1 MNCQFYL
8 YDNIKMK
15 NVLGKPRAAR
25 KGKKK
30 KDNLDTIFRAVK
42 KNVCDKNQ
50 KRHHPKR
57 RRVKLGGGKRLAV
70 KRIANNHESTRG
82 AQMK

>member
-1 MNCQFYL
+1 
-8 YDNIKMK
+8 MK
-15 NVLGKPRAAR
+15 NVLKIGKPRAAR

-30 KDNLDTIFRAVK
+30 KDNLLTIFRPVK
-42 KNVCDKNQ
+42 NIYDKNQ
-50 KRHHPKR
+50 KRHHPNR

-82 AQMK
+82 AQMR

>member
-15 NVLGKPRAAR
+15 NVLKIG

-30 KDNLDTIFRAVK
+30 KDNLLTIFRAG
-42 KNVCDKNQ
+42 KNVHDKNQ
-50 KRHHPKR
+50 KRHHPNR
-57 RRVKLGGGKRLAV
+57 RRMKLGGKRPAV

-82 AQMK
+82 AQMR

>member
-8 YDNIKMK
+8 YDNIKMN
-15 NVLGKPRAAR
+15 NVLKIG

-30 KDNLDTIFRAVK
+30 KDNLLTIFRAG
-42 KNVCDKNQ
+42 KNVHDKNQ
-50 KRHHPKR
+50 KRHHPNR
-57 RRVKLGGGKRLAV
+57 RRMKLGGKRPAV

-82 AQMK
+82 VQMR

>member
-1 MNCQFYL
+1 
-8 YDNIKMK
+8 MK

-30 KDNLDTIFRAVK
+30 KDNLLTIFRAG
-42 KNVCDKNQ
+42 KNVHDKNQ
-50 KRHHPKR
+50 KRHHPNR
-57 RRVKLGGGKRLAV
+57 RRMKLGGKRQAV

-82 AQMK
+82 AQMR